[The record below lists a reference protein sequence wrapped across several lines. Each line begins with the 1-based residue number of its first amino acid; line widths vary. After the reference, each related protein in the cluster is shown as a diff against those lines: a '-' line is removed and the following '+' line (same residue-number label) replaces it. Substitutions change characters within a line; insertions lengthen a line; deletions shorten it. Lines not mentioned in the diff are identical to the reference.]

1 MNKNNRIFLVEDD
14 LSFGSVLKAYLE
26 IHKYEIEWVN
36 DGLNAISTFE
46 KGHYD
51 ICILDVMLPHID
63 GFQLAEN
70 IKRLR
75 PEIPFIFLTAKTLK
89 TDEIRGYQLGAD
101 DYIKKPFDSEILLF
115 KLQAI
120 LNRNSDKKSELT
132 NGSFQIGQF
141 LLKPEFRELLNLQS
155 DQNQKLSPKEAEL
168 LQMLIESKDS
178 VLPRDEALRKI
189 WGDDNYFTKRSMD
202 VYITKLRKYLKDDPS
217 IEILNIHGSG
227 FRLICRKTKCF

>member
-1 MNKNNRIFLVEDD
+1 MKGKNRIFLVEDD

-26 IHKYEIEWVN
+26 IYKYEIEWVK
-36 DGLNAISTFE
+36 DGRDAINTFE
-46 KGHYD
+46 NGQFD

-63 GFQLAEN
+63 GFQLAEK

-89 TDEIRGYQLGAD
+89 EDEIKGYELGAD

-120 LNRNSDKKSELT
+120 LNRNSDIKQKTKSSSL
-132 NGSFQIGQF
+132 QIGHF
-141 LLKPEFRELLNLQS
+141 LLKPEYRELNNLQNNT
-155 DQNQKLSPKEAEL
+155 NQKLSPKEAEL

-178 VLPRDEALRKI
+178 VLLRDEALRKI

-202 VYITKLRKYLKDDPS
+202 VYVTKLRKYLKDDKT

-227 FRLICRKTKCF
+227 FRLICR

>member
-1 MNKNNRIFLVEDD
+1 MKGKNRIFLVEDD

-26 IHKYEIEWVN
+26 IYKYEIEWVK
-36 DGLNAISTFE
+36 DGRDAINTFE
-46 KGHYD
+46 NGQFD

-89 TDEIRGYQLGAD
+89 EDEIKGYQLGAD

-120 LNRNSDKKSELT
+120 LNRNSDNKQKAKSSSL
-132 NGSFQIGQF
+132 QIGHF
-141 LLKPEFRELLNLQS
+141 LLKPEFRELHNLQNN
-155 DQNQKLSPKEAEL
+155 QNQKLSPKEADL
-168 LQMLIESKDS
+168 LQMLLEAKDS

-202 VYITKLRKYLKDDPS
+202 VYVTKLRKYLKDDPT

-227 FRLICRKTKCF
+227 FRLVCR

>member
-1 MNKNNRIFLVEDD
+1 MKNRIFLVEDD

-26 IHKYEIEWVN
+26 IHKYEIEWVK
-36 DGLNAISTFE
+36 DGKDAINTFE
-46 KGHYD
+46 NGEFD

-89 TDEIRGYQLGAD
+89 ADEIKGYQLGAD

-120 LNRNSDKKSELT
+120 LNRNSQQKKAGNPSSL
-132 NGSFQIGQF
+132 QIGQF
-141 LLKPEFRELLNLQS
+141 LLKPEFREL
-155 DQNQKLSPKEAEL
+155 QNMENNTTQKLSPKESEL
-168 LQMLIESKDS
+168 LQMLIESKEN
-178 VLPRDEALRKI
+178 VLLRDEALRKI

-202 VYITKLRKYLKDDPS
+202 VYVTKLRKYLKTDSS

-227 FRLICRKTKCF
+227 FRLVCRYL

>member
-1 MNKNNRIFLVEDD
+1 MKDKNRIFLVEDD

-26 IHKYEIEWVN
+26 IHKYEIEWVK
-36 DGLNAISTFE
+36 DGRDAMNIFE
-46 KGHYD
+46 NGQFD

-75 PEIPFIFLTAKTLK
+75 PETPFIFLTAKTLK
-89 TDEIRGYQLGAD
+89 ADEIKGYELGAD

-120 LNRNSDKKSELT
+120 LNRNSTKKSEIKP
-132 NGSFQIGQF
+132 NSFQIGQF
-141 LLKPEFRELLNLQS
+141 LLKPEFRELHNLQS
-155 DQNQKLSPKEAEL
+155 NKIQKLSPKESEL

-202 VYITKLRKYLKDDPS
+202 VYVTKLRKYLKDDPS

-227 FRLICRKTKCF
+227 FRLVCR

>member
-1 MNKNNRIFLVEDD
+1 MKTKNNIFLVEDD

-26 IHKYEIEWVN
+26 IYEYEIEWVK
-36 DGLNAISTFE
+36 DGKDALKAFE
-46 KGHYD
+46 KGEFD
-51 ICILDVMLPHID
+51 LCILDVMLPHID
-63 GFQLAEN
+63 GFQLAES

-89 TDEIRGYQLGAD
+89 EDEVKGYQLGAD

-120 LNRNSDKKSELT
+120 LNRNSNSHSEIKP
-132 NGSFQIGQF
+132 SFFQIGQF
-141 LLKPEFRELLNLQS
+141 RLNPEFRELINIQNNI
-155 DQNQKLSPKEAEL
+155 NQKLSPKEAEL

-202 VYITKLRKYLKDDPS
+202 VYITKLRKYLKEDPKL
-217 IEILNIHGSG
+217 EILNIHGSG
-227 FRLICRKTKCF
+227 FRLICR

>member
-1 MNKNNRIFLVEDD
+1 MKGKNRIFLVEDD

-26 IHKYEIEWVN
+26 IYKYEIEWVK
-36 DGLNAISTFE
+36 DGRDAINTFE
-46 KGHYD
+46 NGQFD

-89 TDEIRGYQLGAD
+89 EDEIKGYELGAD

-120 LNRNSDKKSELT
+120 LNRNSDIKQKTKSSSL
-132 NGSFQIGQF
+132 QIGHF
-141 LLKPEFRELLNLQS
+141 LLKPEYRELNNLQNNT
-155 DQNQKLSPKEAEL
+155 NQKLSPKEAEL

-178 VLPRDEALRKI
+178 VLLRDEALRKI

-202 VYITKLRKYLKDDPS
+202 VYVTKLRKYLKDDPR

-227 FRLICRKTKCF
+227 FRLVCR

>member
-1 MNKNNRIFLVEDD
+1 MKGKNRIFLVEDD

-26 IHKYEIEWVN
+26 IYKYEIEWVK
-36 DGLNAISTFE
+36 DGRDAINTFE
-46 KGHYD
+46 NGQFD

-89 TDEIRGYQLGAD
+89 EDEIKGYELGAD

-120 LNRNSDKKSELT
+120 LNRNSDIKQKTKSSSL
-132 NGSFQIGQF
+132 QIGHF
-141 LLKPEFRELLNLQS
+141 LLKPEYRELHNLQNNT
-155 DQNQKLSPKEAEL
+155 NQKLSPKEAEL

-178 VLPRDEALRKI
+178 VLLRDEALRKI

-202 VYITKLRKYLKDDPS
+202 VYVTKLRKYLKNDTT

-227 FRLICRKTKCF
+227 FRLVCR

>member
-1 MNKNNRIFLVEDD
+1 MKGKNRIFLVEDD

-26 IHKYEIEWVN
+26 IYKYEIEWVK
-36 DGLNAISTFE
+36 DGRDAINTFE
-46 KGHYD
+46 NGQFD

-89 TDEIRGYQLGAD
+89 EDEIKGYELGAD

-120 LNRNSDKKSELT
+120 LNRNSDIKQKTKSSSL
-132 NGSFQIGQF
+132 QIGHF
-141 LLKPEFRELLNLQS
+141 LLKPEFRELNNLQNNT
-155 DQNQKLSPKEAEL
+155 NQKLSPKEAEL

-178 VLPRDEALRKI
+178 VLLRDEALRKI

-202 VYITKLRKYLKDDPS
+202 VYVTKLRKYLKDDPR

-227 FRLICRKTKCF
+227 FRLICR

>member
-1 MNKNNRIFLVEDD
+1 MKDKNRIFLVEDD

-26 IHKYEIEWVN
+26 IHKYEIEWVK
-36 DGLNAISTFE
+36 DGRDAMNIFE
-46 KGHYD
+46 NGQFD

-75 PEIPFIFLTAKTLK
+75 PETPFIFLTAKTLK
-89 TDEIRGYQLGAD
+89 ADEIKGYELGAD

-120 LNRNSDKKSELT
+120 LNRNSTKKSEIKPS
-132 NGSFQIGQF
+132 SFQIGQF
-141 LLKPEFRELLNLQS
+141 LLKPEFRELHNI
-155 DQNQKLSPKEAEL
+155 QNQQIQKLSPKEAEL
-168 LQMLIESKDS
+168 LQMFIESKDS
-178 VLPRDEALRKI
+178 ILPRDEALRKI

-202 VYITKLRKYLKDDPS
+202 VYVTKLRKYLKDDPS

-227 FRLICRKTKCF
+227 FRLVCR

>member
-1 MNKNNRIFLVEDD
+1 MKKTDTNNRIFLVEDD

-26 IHKYEIEWVN
+26 IHKYEIEWVK
-36 DGLNAISTFE
+36 DGKDALNTFE
-46 KGHYD
+46 NGEFD

-89 TDEIRGYQLGAD
+89 ADEIKGYQLGAD
-101 DYIKKPFDSEILLF
+101 DYIKKPFDSEILLY

-120 LNRNSDKKSELT
+120 LYRNTETKPEKDPS
-132 NGSFQIGQF
+132 SFQIGQF
-141 LLKPEFRELLNLQS
+141 LLKPAFRELVSLQS
-155 DQNQKLSPKEAEL
+155 NSIQKLSPKETEL

-178 VLPRDEALRKI
+178 VLLRDEALRKI

-202 VYITKLRKYLKDDPS
+202 VYITKLRKYLKEDPS

-227 FRLICRKTKCF
+227 FRLIYRS

>member
-1 MNKNNRIFLVEDD
+1 MKGKNRIFLVEDD

-26 IHKYEIEWVN
+26 IYKYEIEWVK
-36 DGLNAISTFE
+36 DGRDAINTFE
-46 KGHYD
+46 NGQFD

-89 TDEIRGYQLGAD
+89 EDEIKGYELGAD

-120 LNRNSDKKSELT
+120 LNRNSDIKQKTKSSSL
-132 NGSFQIGQF
+132 QIGHF
-141 LLKPEFRELLNLQS
+141 LLKPEYRELNNLQNNT
-155 DQNQKLSPKEAEL
+155 NQKLSPKEAEL

-178 VLPRDEALRKI
+178 VLLRDEALRKI

-202 VYITKLRKYLKDDPS
+202 VYVTKLRKYLKVDPR

-227 FRLICRKTKCF
+227 FRLICR

>member
-1 MNKNNRIFLVEDD
+1 MKGKNRIFLVEDD

-26 IHKYEIEWVN
+26 IYKYEIEWVK
-36 DGLNAISTFE
+36 DGRDAINTFE
-46 KGHYD
+46 NGQFD

-89 TDEIRGYQLGAD
+89 EDEIKGYELGAD

-120 LNRNSDKKSELT
+120 LNRNSDIKQKTKSSSL
-132 NGSFQIGQF
+132 QIGHF
-141 LLKPEFRELLNLQS
+141 LLKPEYRELHNLQNKT
-155 DQNQKLSPKEAEL
+155 NQKLSPKEAEL

-178 VLPRDEALRKI
+178 VLLRDEALRKI

-202 VYITKLRKYLKDDPS
+202 VYVTKLRKYLKDDKT

-227 FRLICRKTKCF
+227 FRLICR

>member
-1 MNKNNRIFLVEDD
+1 MKNRIFLVEDD

-26 IHKYEIEWVN
+26 IHQYEIEWVK
-36 DGLNAISTFE
+36 DGKEALHAFE
-46 KGHYD
+46 QGQFD

-63 GFQLAEN
+63 GFQVAEN

-89 TDEIRGYQLGAD
+89 TDEVKGYQLGAD

-120 LNRNSDKKSELT
+120 LNRNLEHKKNDKPS
-132 NGSFQIGQF
+132 SYQIGQF
-141 LLKPEFRELLNLQS
+141 LLKPEFRELHNLE
-155 DQNQKLSPKEAEL
+155 DETRQKLSPKESEL
-168 LQMLIESKDS
+168 LRMLIESKER
-178 VLPRDEALRKI
+178 VLLRDEALQKI

-202 VYITKLRKYLKDDPS
+202 VYITKLRKYLKKDTS

-227 FRLICRKTKCF
+227 FRLISR